1 MKVWASATTI
11 RNEIA
16 DVPEGWLIRFAV
28 KHPDE
33 IRKFGDA
40 SNSRLLFRV
49 GAVLKAIGE
58 REGTR

>member
-40 SNSRLLFRV
+40 RNS
-49 GAVLKAIGE
+49 
-58 REGTR
+58 